1 MWQEPEWQR
10 RLGILNSEIPY
21 KAPVPDAT
29 FRTFDGSEAL
39 LKRRDL
45 SGVLHRDSFS
55 SRETPEIVCV
65 TCLGCA
71 RSGLQRARDSALLCF
86 NPIHAER

>member
-1 MWQEPEWQR
+1 MNRFDPTYLTPRPLQNRLPE
-10 RLGILNSEIPY
+10 
-21 KAPVPDAT
+21 AT
-29 FRTFDGSEAL
+29 SRTFNGSAL
-39 LKRRDL
+39 LPKRRDL

-86 NPIHAER
+86 NPIQAER

>member
-10 RLGILNSEIPY
+10 RPGILNPEIPY

-29 FRTFDGSEAL
+29 YRTFDGSEAL

-45 SGVLHRDSFS
+45 SDVLHRDSFS
-55 SRETPEIVCV
+55 SRETPEIGGV
-65 TCLGCA
+65 TFLGRA
-71 RSGLQRARDSALLCF
+71 RSALPRTHESPLLCL
-86 NPIHAER
+86 NTIQAEH